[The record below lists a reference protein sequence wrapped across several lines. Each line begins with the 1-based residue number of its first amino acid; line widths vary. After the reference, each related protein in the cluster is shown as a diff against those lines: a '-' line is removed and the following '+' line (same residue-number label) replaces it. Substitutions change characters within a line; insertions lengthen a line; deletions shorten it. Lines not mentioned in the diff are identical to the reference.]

1 MKSQFIKNVKTKIFS
16 IFTGSIA
23 RTSRLALQPG
33 DQLVRRHDQGVQ
45 RPTAISTTT
54 TTNTTTTNTTTTTT
68 TSKLSTF
75 YVSASV
81 VQNAW
86 TTTTSTS
93 VEFEVKYKSQNKK
106 KYRMRPLMRSLL
118 IFSFVY
124 CYQIYKDLKMSFHH
138 KNYRNSCLVIVIIRF
153 IVIS

>member
-1 MKSQFIKNVKTKIFS
+1 MQIEGKQKFTQKATLQIVYEQQIGNFVSNRTFVIRMSTKTNTITINEKKNELLSLRDVMKSQFIKNISTRIFS

-54 TTNTTTTNTTTTTT
+54 TTTTNTNTTTTT

-81 VQNAW
+81 V
-86 TTTTSTS
+86 
-93 VEFEVKYKSQNKK
+93 
-106 KYRMRPLMRSLL
+106 
-118 IFSFVY
+118 
-124 CYQIYKDLKMSFHH
+124 
-138 KNYRNSCLVIVIIRF
+138 
-153 IVIS
+153 

>member
-1 MKSQFIKNVKTKIFS
+1 MSKQKFSQLFL
-16 IFTGSIA
+16 GSIA

-54 TTNTTTTNTTTTTT
+54 TTNTTTTTTT

-81 VQNAW
+81 VQNAG
-86 TTTTSTS
+86 TTTSSTS
-93 VEFEVKYKSQNKK
+93 VEFEVKQN
-106 KYRMRPLMRSLL
+106 
-118 IFSFVY
+118 
-124 CYQIYKDLKMSFHH
+124 
-138 KNYRNSCLVIVIIRF
+138 
-153 IVIS
+153 